1 MKNDAPGADLSAQP
15 ALNEQ
20 ALTPARKV
28 DDTLLKSLIWMAAH
42 HGKPVSEA
50 ALIAGLPAGRFM
62 LPKQAQIAMEQAG
75 FAAGVV
81 ERLVHEVSPM
91 LLPVILFRKDHGGCI
106 LLGTAPDKVKV
117 QKSQADAK
125 GRTEDEY
132 ETAYRLIL
140 PEVGPQVVTM
150 GASKV
155 KEFYTGFAMLVKPLA
170 KVDARAGVPSDD
182 GNGHQLQS
190 GLGDVARKSYGGI
203 AAATAL
209 TMIPDVD
216 ANKTLSVGIV
226 GGTYRGYAATAIGG
240 TARIT
245 QNLKVRVGAGRSS
258 SGTTV
263 GAGASYQW

>member
-91 LLPVILFRKDHGGCI
+91 LLPV
-106 LLGTAPDKVKV
+106 PDKVKV

-263 GAGASYQW
+263 GAGAAYRW